1 VIGKTL
7 NHYRVLE
14 KLGSGGMGEVFLAE
28 DTRLNRKVALKILPA
43 LMASDPERQERFE
56 REAQAIAALNHPNIV
71 TIHSVEEAEGL
82 HFIIMEL
89 IQGRNLSQLI
99 PPNGLPLSRFFDLAI
114 PMADAISAAHKRGIT
129 HRDLKPD
136 NIMLSDDGRVKVL
149 DFGLVKLKEEG
160 TSGPMATSLPT
171 ADLTA
176 EGRIMGTA
184 AYMSPEQAEGRPV
197 DHRSDIFSLG
207 VVLYLMAT
215 GTKPFQG
222 ETRMSVLS
230 AILRDTPGSVTD
242 LNPSLPRHLGRII
255 RRCLAKNPEERYQT
269 SQDLKNELV
278 ELRKEVDS
286 GMGEA
291 PATTAVAAAAQPG
304 RKRGAIWALAGTGI
318 LAAAGAGYWFLR
330 APRPAEQLQPLA
342 VQGSFSQLTDQAGEE
357 ITPTFSPDGRMLA
370 FASRAAGNW
379 DIYVQSVSGRNAV
392 NVTKDS
398 SANDIQPAF
407 SPDGQRIA
415 FRSERE
421 GGGIFVMGVL
431 GDSVVRLTDV
441 GYRPAWS
448 PDGKEIAF
456 ETEGWFEPTGRQTIS
471 QLWVVN
477 VQSREKR
484 KILDGDA
491 VQPAWSPHGTRIA
504 YWAVLGSSGQRDL
517 FTIPSGGGTPVRITE
532 DTALDWDPI
541 WSPDGHQ
548 LYFISDRDGSMNI
561 WRVPIDEATGKTTGP
576 FQSVT
581 QGVSGG
587 ARDIAISAD
596 GQHLVYAS
604 EVISRNLMKYTVDP
618 AAGKVEG
625 EPSWVTRGSER
636 IVWPDPSPDGEW
648 LVFTTQGKKE
658 DVFVSRADGSGRRQI
673 TDDPARDR
681 GPRWSPDGKKIAFYS
696 DRSGSYGIWTVNPDG
711 SGLVQIADAPGH
723 ALLYPVWS
731 PDGLRMA
738 VADIKGDASCIFD
751 PTRPWAEQS
760 REPLPPPE
768 PGSGQFYPW
777 SWSPDGKKLAGAVQ
791 KEADINTGLVLYDVA
806 ERKYRRLTD
815 RGTMPVWL
823 GDSRRLLYSDQS
835 GAAFLLDTQT
845 LESRPILSVS
855 PDALDPFS
863 LRISRDNRSIYL
875 VRINRQSDL
884 WMLTLQ

>member
-14 KLGSGGMGEVFLAE
+14 KLGSGGMGEVYLAE
-28 DTRLNRKVALKILPA
+28 DTRLNRKVALKTLPA

-56 REAQAIAALNHPNIV
+56 REAQAVAALNHPNIV
-71 TIHSVEEAEGL
+71 TIHSVEEADGL
-82 HFIIMEL
+82 HFITMEL
-89 IQGRNLSQLI
+89 IQGRTLSQLI
-99 PPNGLPLSRFFDLAI
+99 PPKGLPLSRFFDFAI

-136 NIMLSDDGRVKVL
+136 NIMLTDDGRVKIL

-160 TSGPMATSLPT
+160 AGAPMATSLPT
-171 ADLTA
+171 AELTA
-176 EGRIMGTA
+176 EGRILGTA
-184 AYMSPEQAEGRPV
+184 AYMSPEQAEGKPV

-207 VVLYLMAT
+207 VVLYLMVT

-230 AILRDTPGSVTD
+230 AILRDTPSSVTD

-286 GMGEA
+286 GMGEL
-291 PATTAVAAAAQPG
+291 PAAAAATQPRKG
-304 RKRGAIWALAGTGI
+304 RGLILTLAV
-318 LAAAGAGYWFLR
+318 AGAVLVGAGLGYWLLR
-330 APRPAEQLQPLA
+330 TSRPGAQQQAPP
-342 VQGSFSQLTDQAGEE
+342 VQGSFTQLTDQAGEE
-357 ITPTFSPDGRMLA
+357 VTPTLSPDGRMLA

-398 SANDIQPAF
+398 SANDLQPAF

-431 GDSVVRLTDV
+431 GDSVVRVTDS

-448 PDGKEIAF
+448 PDGKEIAY
-456 ETEGWFEPTGRQTIS
+456 ESEGWLEPTGRQTTA
-471 QLWVVN
+471 QLWVVD
-477 VQSREKR
+477 VQSRQKK
-484 KILDGDA
+484 KISDGDA
-491 VQPAWSPHGTRIA
+491 VQPAWSPHGARIA

-517 FTIPSGGGTPVRITE
+517 FTIPSGGGEPVRVTA
-532 DTALDWDPI
+532 DSALDWDPI
-541 WSPDGHQ
+541 WSPDGQQ

-587 ARDIAISAD
+587 ARDIGISAD

-604 EVISRNLMKYTVDP
+604 EVLSRNLMRFALDS

-625 EPSWVTRGSER
+625 EPVWVTRGSER
-636 IVWPDPSPDGEW
+636 IQWPDPSPDGEW
-648 LVFTTQGKKE
+648 IAFTMLGKKE
-658 DVFVSRADGSGRRQI
+658 DVFVSRSDGSGRRQI

-768 PGSGQFYPW
+768 GGTGQFYPW

-791 KEADINTGLVLYDVA
+791 QGANFNTGLVLYDVA
-806 ERKYRRLTD
+806 ERKYQRLTD
-815 RGTMPVWL
+815 RGTLPVWL
-823 GDSRRLLYSDQS
+823 NDSRRLLYSDQS
-835 GAAFLLDTQT
+835 GAAFLLDTKT

-855 PDALDPFS
+855 PDALDVFS
-863 LRISRDNRSIYL
+863 LRITRDNRSIYL
-875 VRINRQSDL
+875 VRIDRQSDL